1 MSKEARREKIQQ
13 LEERLGSRVICFL
26 TSDRP
31 KVDMQITRDCLKILQ
46 HHISAGE
53 KHERLSLYI
62 VSHGGD
68 LDVPWDLVN
77 FLRAHCK
84 FLQAVIP
91 YVCHS
96 AATMIALGCQEI
108 VAGPRAQL
116 SPTDPTVHVRMGTD
130 ENAPEMR
137 FGVEDINA
145 FVGFIR
151 ETLAHEFSTYGH
163 EALNKLI
170 DRVQPEL
177 LGSIKRTDL
186 RIRLLIDKMLTLAG
200 RKLDRVARKRVTSLL
215 TVAYYSHGHF
225 ISRDEI
231 RKDLKLPVVDAEEF
245 KADTLIWE
253 LYEEYAKEFESRRPF
268 DIQALAHNASA
279 NPLNVELKGKYI
291 ESMARTDLYVQ
302 TISVAR
308 GGAPS
313 FNFTV
318 PQVQGVPPQILQQV
332 IQHFMGELN
341 TQLQP
346 FLVAKKL
353 VSFGEW
359 KTE

>member
-1 MSKEARREKIQQ
+1 MSKQTRMDKIQQ
-13 LEERLGSRVICFL
+13 LQDRLGSKVICFL

-31 KVDMQITRDCLKILQ
+31 KVDMQISRDCLKIMQQ
-46 HHISAGE
+46 HLSAGE
-53 KHERLSLYI
+53 KHEKLSLFI

-77 FLRAHCK
+77 FLRSYCK
-84 FLQAVIP
+84 TLQAVIP

-96 AATMIALGCQEI
+96 AATMIALGCHEL
-108 VAGPRAQL
+108 VLGPRAQL

-145 FVGFIR
+145 FVTFVR

-186 RIRLLIDKMLTLAG
+186 RIRLLIEKMLALTG
-200 RKLDRVARKRVTSLL
+200 KKLDRVARKRITNLL

-225 ISRDEI
+225 ISRDEV
-231 RKDLKLPVVDAEEF
+231 RKDLKLPVVDAEKV
-245 KADTLIWE
+245 KADTLIWD
-253 LYEEYAKEFESRRPF
+253 LYEEYAAEFESRRPF
-268 DIQALAHNASA
+268 DIQALAHRAAA
-279 NPLNVELKGKYI
+279 NPFIVEVKGKFI
-291 ESMARTDLYVQ
+291 ESTARTDLYVQ
-302 TISVAR
+302 TMSIAKA
-308 GGAPS
+308 GAPS

-318 PQVQGVPPQILQQV
+318 PQVQGVPQQALQQV

-341 TQLQP
+341 NQLQP
-346 FLVAKKL
+346 FLMAKKL
-353 VSFGEW
+353 SSFGEW